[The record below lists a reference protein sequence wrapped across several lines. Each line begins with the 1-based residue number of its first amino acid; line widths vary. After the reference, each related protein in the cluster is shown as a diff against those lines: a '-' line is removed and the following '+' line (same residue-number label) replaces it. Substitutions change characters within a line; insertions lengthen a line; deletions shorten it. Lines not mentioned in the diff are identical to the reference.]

1 MTPVQIAYFKHFL
14 FDKGLVKLYLSFYKR
29 NRIKGDTSGDKKGNS
44 VSVEEFFQQ
53 ISVEDVLTKAFYFDI
68 NTNYGWDYWMDIKDK
83 WLRYWKD
90 NENNFTNDKYVTL
103 KGTFA
108 ILRQNWDNTKYWELD
123 TKTDTYTRMNMEPP
137 IKDENLET
145 AFDIPKIED
154 GNEKDKENIK
164 AEQDDDLDGFFQ
176 VEVSRAPSRKL
187 DNNKVTVNTR
197 NGYRVTF
204 STKKSEEL
212 LKYKYNRVKFLTN
225 PTTKEVALVFNYSE
239 GVPVSLGTTKH
250 KNVTIGAKDITD
262 NIKKFFDIESDFFLL
277 DISATIHKVNFTIV
291 KLKNG
296 AISKAKC

>member
-14 FDKGLVKLYLSFYKR
+14 FDKGLVKLYLSYYRR
-29 NRIKGDTSGDKKGNS
+29 NRIKGDGSGDKKGNP
-44 VSVEEFFQQ
+44 VSVEKFFQQ
-53 ISVEDVLTKAFYFDI
+53 VSVEDALTKAFYFDM

-90 NENNFTNDKYVTL
+90 NENNFSNDKYIIL

-108 ILRQNWDNTKYWELD
+108 ILRQNWDTTKYWELE
-123 TKTDTYTRMNMEPP
+123 TKTGTYARMNMEPP

-154 GNEKDKENIK
+154 GDEKDKENIK

-176 VEVSRAPSRKL
+176 VEVSRAHNRKL

-212 LKYKYNRVKFLTN
+212 LEPLTCIFLR
-225 PTTKEVALVFNYSE
+225 
-239 GVPVSLGTTKH
+239 
-250 KNVTIGAKDITD
+250 AK
-262 NIKKFFDIESDFFLL
+262 L
-277 DISATIHKVNFTIV
+277 
-291 KLKNG
+291 
-296 AISKAKC
+296 